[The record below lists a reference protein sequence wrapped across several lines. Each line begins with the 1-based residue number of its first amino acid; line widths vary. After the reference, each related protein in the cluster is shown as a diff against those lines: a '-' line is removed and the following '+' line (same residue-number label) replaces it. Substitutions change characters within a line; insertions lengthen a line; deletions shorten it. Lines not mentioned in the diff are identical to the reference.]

1 MRTRNDGWTT
11 VEDEII
17 CDYIRAHSYLSG
29 AKITEIIRADRP
41 FGIKSCRY
49 EGTSL
54 YQHVVC
60 MRRIGRAA

>member
-1 MRTRNDGWTT
+1 MRRKNDGWTT

-17 CDYIRAHSYLSG
+17 CEYIRAHNYLTG
-29 AKITEIIRADRP
+29 AKITEIIKANRP
-41 FGIKSCRY
+41 LGIKPHRY